1 MIIDTLNIVHF
12 GRFHQKSLRLS
23 PGINVV
29 YGENEAGKSTLHQFI
44 QAMLF
49 GVERLRGKASKKDEY
64 SRFSLGIR
72 EKITKVPWSS
82 SIMEKCTA

>member
-1 MIIDTLNIVHF
+1 MIIDTLNITHF
-12 GRFHQKSLRLS
+12 GRFHQASLRLS

-49 GVERLRGKASKKDEY
+49 GVERLRGKASRKTNTPVFNRG
-64 SRFSLGIR
+64 SRG
-72 EKITKVPWSS
+72 KTMKVRW
-82 SIMEKCTA
+82 